1 MKKILFAV
9 VTVLALVVVSCGPK
23 VNMEALKSGK
33 AQVETTIA
41 ELEKKWAEYGPAIDG
56 WIKQA
61 EAVKFDKKHEKEGKT
76 QLEALKTAAASFKDN
91 AAKAVAAYKEYGAKL
106 GELEKNA
113 SEGKGDIAGIIKE
126 VSAINTTDSTMKA
139 SAMQAFNG
147 YDALKKQAEDFL
159 AAHKAPAKK

>member
-33 AQVETTIA
+33 AQVETTVA
-41 ELEKKWAEYGPAIDG
+41 ELEKKWAEYGPAIEG
-56 WIKQA
+56 WIKEA
-61 EAVKFDKKHEKEGKT
+61 EAVKFDKKKEKEGKA
-76 QLEALKTAAASFKDN
+76 QLEALKTAAASYKDG

-106 GELEKNA
+106 GELEKTANEPKADVA
-113 SEGKGDIAGIIKE
+113 SIIKE
-126 VSAINTTDSTMKA
+126 VSQINTMDSTMKA
-139 SAMQAFNG
+139 SATQALGG

-159 AAHKAPAKK
+159 AAYKAPAKK